1 MLQVSVPVYEL
12 FLLVFFPTTTATK
25 IFCCRKA
32 KSLQPNGK
40 AAVSV
45 INCIQYDRG
54 SENMHRLQNIQKD
67 YLNHTIQNAHI
78 FRVLPLGSYKQQNTQ
93 RMKELLFLSSI
104 CEKVCVCVCV
114 CVLFAYITPPFVTFL
129 VLERRHTKTTKT
141 WLVACGNFRLPG
153 MRINTRYLNFSI
165 GTSSKKRGWYPL
177 ACQDCRV
184 TAGDSGQSLMLIQ
197 WLIMAFLVDSLVFL
211 HQCDSKWV
219 TRFFLFSAF

>member
-93 RMKELLFLSSI
+93 TKDERIIIFIVYLWKS
-104 CEKVCVCVCV
+104 VCVCVCV
-114 CVLFAYITPPFVTFL
+114 CSFCVYYASFCHFSSA
-129 VLERRHTKTTKT
+129 RKTSHKHNKDLTS
-141 WLVACGNFRLPG
+141 RL
-153 MRINTRYLNFSI
+153 R
-165 GTSSKKRGWYPL
+165 
-177 ACQDCRV
+177 
-184 TAGDSGQSLMLIQ
+184 
-197 WLIMAFLVDSLVFL
+197 
-211 HQCDSKWV
+211 
-219 TRFFLFSAF
+219 